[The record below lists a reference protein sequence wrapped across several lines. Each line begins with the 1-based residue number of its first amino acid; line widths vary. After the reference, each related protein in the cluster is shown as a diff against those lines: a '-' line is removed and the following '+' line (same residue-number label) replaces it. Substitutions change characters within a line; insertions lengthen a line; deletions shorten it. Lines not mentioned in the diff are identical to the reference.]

1 MQLDQTSEKTDEK
14 AAAKA
19 SPPVANGSSWKF
31 KSKIDSFIMCYDY
44 TSHSPMLTV
53 TLFAFTKIEKCLF
66 TCNEFIKSIGLQANL
81 KLKVLLLHLH
91 NSMVPN

>member
-1 MQLDQTSEKTDEK
+1 
-14 AAAKA
+14 
-19 SPPVANGSSWKF
+19 
-31 KSKIDSFIMCYDY
+31 MCYDY

-53 TLFAFTKIEKCLF
+53 TLLAFTKIGKCLL

-91 NSMVPN
+91 NSMVPNERFPLKEWEFFIPPRSSFVET